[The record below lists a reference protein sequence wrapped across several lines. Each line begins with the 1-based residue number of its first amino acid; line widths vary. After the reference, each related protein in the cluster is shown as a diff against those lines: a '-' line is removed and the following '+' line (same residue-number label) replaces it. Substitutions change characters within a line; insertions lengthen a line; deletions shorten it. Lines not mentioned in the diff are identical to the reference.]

1 MNHIAKHK
9 IDIDLVSMRNN
20 IHDNWVKI
28 DYNTTAVL
36 NSAWKKYSLD
46 NCEQVQELNQ
56 FYTDLLGCKV
66 TPLCY
71 IQPAGHSILKH
82 IDTSCK
88 SSINIILNDTTS
100 ALSSAM
106 DTIGNFFSDTIEGLG
121 DLAEGGTFGESDIES
136 AKRKVE
142 QFQKMNPYIDV
153 MNMSFEE
160 AKALIIEN
168 VNADKKS
175 NKKRRIES
183 KIRALKR
190 LHGADAQS
198 EGGLGVGSI
207 KILRESG
214 VDIPALGDR
223 LTALKEEKEALEG
236 FKADKIR
243 GFSDYRDYYDIDD
256 ATRIGKGA
264 ITSKLNSVIKEI
276 AELEQ
281 VVQGYEDRLNSTRM
295 V

>member
-28 DYNTTAVL
+28 DYDKTAAL

-100 ALSSAM
+100 APVH
-106 DTIGNFFSDTIEGLG
+106 FFDEDDNKFMYFYRCALLNVGRYYHEVPVHSYDRIILRFSLQTPFDDAREKLNQG
-121 DLAEGGTFGESDIES
+121 
-136 AKRKVE
+136 
-142 QFQKMNPYIDV
+142 V
-153 MNMSFEE
+153 MN
-160 AKALIIEN
+160 
-168 VNADKKS
+168 
-175 NKKRRIES
+175 ES
-183 KIRALKR
+183 P
-190 LHGADAQS
+190 
-198 EGGLGVGSI
+198 GL
-207 KILRESG
+207 
-214 VDIPALGDR
+214 
-223 LTALKEEKEALEG
+223 
-236 FKADKIR
+236 
-243 GFSDYRDYYDIDD
+243 
-256 ATRIGKGA
+256 
-264 ITSKLNSVIKEI
+264 
-276 AELEQ
+276 
-281 VVQGYEDRLNSTRM
+281 
-295 V
+295 